1 MYTHYTGER
10 VLIRPFKDKAEYRY
24 VMEHSTALPN
34 DNWGPW
40 HWPEAIAG
48 TNFDESGLLSADKY
62 SQFAVER
69 LDTGEVVGY
78 EEYGPPEPAGISAW
92 LGTEILRPH
101 WSNGFGIEAKQLVL
115 CYLFENFPLETVY
128 ADTCSPHVRAQRGLE
143 ACGMR
148 YVGKFNGTHIKDGR
162 YEDVYNYQIFREQ
175 WEQLDYRHTVKR
187 G

>member
-1 MYTHYTGER
+1 MLAT
-10 VLIRPFKDKAEYRY
+10 
-24 VMEHSTALPN
+24 
-34 DNWGPW
+34 
-40 HWPEAIAG
+40 
-48 TNFDESGLLSADKY
+48 DKY
-62 SQFAVER
+62 SQFAIER
-69 LDTGEVVGY
+69 LDTGEVVGA
-78 EEYGPPEPAGISAW
+78 EEYGAIKPDSISIW

-115 CYLFENFPLETVY
+115 CYLFENFPLETVT

-148 YVGKFNGTHIKDGR
+148 YVGKYRGTHIKGGR

-175 WEQLDYRHTVKR
+175 WEQLDYKHKVVR